1 MLRTH
6 TKGFFVLR
14 VKTQPYNSVLVCA
27 DSQEEL
33 NVTFMRFTEFYENPN
48 PKFRNQI
55 FTIGQLKNWY
65 SITYG
70 ADTYHRDWI
79 GFNIPSSVLTPF
91 RQGLFDPL
99 TKHEQELLD
108 LFRYRYDNFYIIGA
122 QNDSVLRH
130 ELAHALYS
138 SNIKYKSSIDT
149 FISKN
154 KSHLR
159 KISKYIIDK
168 GYCKDVLNDEIQ
180 AYITDNEDEY
190 IIKNTSTHIIQGI
203 NSIYQ
208 QYK

>member
-1 MLRTH
+1 MPKMLM
-6 TKGFFVLR
+6 KGFFVLK
-14 VKTQPYNSVLVCA
+14 VKIQPYNSVLVSA

-33 NVTFMRFTEFYENPN
+33 NITFMRFTEFYESPN

-65 SITYG
+65 STTYG
-70 ADTYHRDWI
+70 ADTYHRDWT
-79 GFNIPSSVLTPF
+79 GFNIPSKVLDPF

-99 TKHEQELLD
+99 TENENELLN
-108 LFRYRYDNFYIIGA
+108 LFKYRYDDYYIIGA

-130 ELAHALYS
+130 ELAHALYA
-138 SNIKYKSSIDT
+138 SNKRYRSSIDLY
-149 FISKN
+149 IKKN
-154 KSHLR
+154 ESSLK

-168 GYCKDVLNDEIQ
+168 GYCKEVLNDELQ

-190 IIKNTSTHIIQGI
+190 ILKNTPINIIQHI

>member
-1 MLRTH
+1 ML
-6 TKGFFVLR
+6 K
-14 VKTQPYNSVLVCA
+14 VKPQKYNSVWISA

-33 NVTFMRFTEFYENPN
+33 NTTFMRFTEFYESPN

-70 ADTYHRDWI
+70 ADTYHKDWI
-79 GFNIPSSVLTPF
+79 GFNIPSSVLVPF
-91 RQGLFDPL
+91 RKGLFDPL
-99 TKHEQELLD
+99 TKYEQDLLD
-108 LFRYRYDNFYIIGA
+108 LFKYRDDNFYIIGA

-130 ELAHALYS
+130 ELAHALYDS
-138 SNIKYKSSIDT
+138 SIKYKSSVDA
-149 FISKN
+149 FIRKN
-154 KSHLR
+154 KAGLR

-190 IIKNTSTHIIQGI
+190 IIKNTPARIIHGI

>member
-1 MLRTH
+1 MQRTL
-6 TKGFFVLR
+6 TKGFFVLK
-14 VKTQPYNSVLVCA
+14 VKIQPYNSVLISA

-33 NVTFMRFTEFYENPN
+33 NITFMRFTEFYESPN
-48 PKFRNQI
+48 PRFRNQI

-65 SITYG
+65 SIEYG
-70 ADTYHRDWI
+70 ADTYHKDWA
-79 GFNIPSSVLTPF
+79 GFNVPSSVLVPF

-99 TKHEQELLD
+99 TEQEKEFLD
-108 LFRYRYDNFYIIGA
+108 LFKYRHDVFYIIGA

-138 SNIKYKSSIDT
+138 SNMKYRSTINNYIT
-149 FISKN
+149 KN
-154 KSHLR
+154 KSGL
-159 KISKYIIDK
+159 KKTSKYILNK
-168 GYCKDVLNDEIQ
+168 GYCKDVLNDELQ

-190 IIKNTSTHIIQGI
+190 IVKNTPSHIIQSI